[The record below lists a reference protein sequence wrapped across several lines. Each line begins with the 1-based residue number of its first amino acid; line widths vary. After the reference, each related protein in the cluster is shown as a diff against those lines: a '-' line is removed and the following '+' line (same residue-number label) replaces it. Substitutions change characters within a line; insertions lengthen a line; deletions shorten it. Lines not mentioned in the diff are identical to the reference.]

1 VKEGR
6 NGEYVEEEKVFEEV
20 NNDEGWKM

>member
-6 NGEYVEEEKVFEEV
+6 NEEYVEEEKVFEEV
-20 NNDEGWKM
+20 DNDGLKM